1 MKIVMFYHSLVS
13 DWNHGNAH
21 FLRGIVKEL
30 LSRGHKVKTYEPL
43 NSWSLTNLLKDHGQ
57 QKINEY
63 KEYYPMLDA
72 GFYNPDNPDYDEMLY
87 GADVVI
93 VHEWNSHGFIKEI
106 GKLKAKYGYQLLF
119 HDTHHR
125 AVSEVKS
132 MRQYDF
138 SNYDGALVF
147 GKVIRDIY
155 LENNWIKNVWVWHEA
170 ADTTLFSP
178 REQNQ
183 KEGDLVWIGNW
194 GDDER
199 TEELMEFLINP
210 VKELGLKA
218 KVYGV
223 RYPQKALDALADAG
237 IEYGGWLPN
246 YKVPDVFSR
255 YKVTVH
261 VPRGPYVKWLP
272 GIPTIRPFE
281 AMACGIP
288 LVSSPWQ
295 DAENLFK
302 PGTDFLTAS
311 NGNEMKKQLHRVL
324 SDEAVAAQLSKNGR
338 DTILKRH
345 TCSHRADE
353 LELVI
358 RQMGIEK
365 SVMEN
370 VQLNPS

>member
-57 QKINEY
+57 QKIKEY

-72 GFYNPDNPDYDEMLY
+72 GFYNPENPDYDEMLY

-125 AVSEVKS
+125 AVSEVES

-155 LENNWIKNVWVWHEA
+155 LENNWIKNVWAWHEA

-178 REQNQ
+178 RGQNQ

-324 SDEAVAAQLSKNGR
+324 SDKAVAEQLSKNGR

>member
-57 QKINEY
+57 QKIKEY

-125 AVSEVKS
+125 AVSEVES

-370 VQLNPS
+370 VQLNLS

>member
-1 MKIVMFYHSLVS
+1 
-13 DWNHGNAH
+13 
-21 FLRGIVKEL
+21 
-30 LSRGHKVKTYEPL
+30 
-43 NSWSLTNLLKDHGQ
+43 
-57 QKINEY
+57 
-63 KEYYPMLDA
+63 
-72 GFYNPDNPDYDEMLY
+72 
-87 GADVVI
+87 
-93 VHEWNSHGFIKEI
+93 
-106 GKLKAKYGYQLLF
+106 
-119 HDTHHR
+119 
-125 AVSEVKS
+125 
-132 MRQYDF
+132 
-138 SNYDGALVF
+138 
-147 GKVIRDIY
+147 
-155 LENNWIKNVWVWHEA
+155 
-170 ADTTLFSP
+170 
-178 REQNQ
+178 
-183 KEGDLVWIGNW
+183 
-194 GDDER
+194 
-199 TEELMEFLINP
+199 MEFLINP

-370 VQLNPS
+370 VQLNLS

>member
-1 MKIVMFYHSLVS
+1 
-13 DWNHGNAH
+13 
-21 FLRGIVKEL
+21 
-30 LSRGHKVKTYEPL
+30 
-43 NSWSLTNLLKDHGQ
+43 
-57 QKINEY
+57 
-63 KEYYPMLDA
+63 
-72 GFYNPDNPDYDEMLY
+72 
-87 GADVVI
+87 

-125 AVSEVKS
+125 AVSEVES

-370 VQLNPS
+370 VQLNLS